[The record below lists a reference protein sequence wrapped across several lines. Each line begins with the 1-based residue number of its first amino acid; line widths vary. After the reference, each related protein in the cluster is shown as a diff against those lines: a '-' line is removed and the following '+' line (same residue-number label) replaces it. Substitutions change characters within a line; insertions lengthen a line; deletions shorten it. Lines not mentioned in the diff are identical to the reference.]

1 MIICHTSLALFVLN
15 DFRFL
20 LFEFYFLLLKLLKT
34 CGSIFEKKIN
44 NVNTL
49 QEQFSA
55 NLLSFDYHNVLHYVA
70 LVYKLYV
77 NIDNVI

>member
-20 LFEFYFLLLKLLKT
+20 LFEFYFLLLKLLKKS
-34 CGSIFEKKIN
+34 GVQFLKKKIN

-49 QEQFSA
+49 QEQFIA
-55 NLLSFDYHNVLHYVA
+55 NLLSFDYHNVLH
-70 LVYKLYV
+70 
-77 NIDNVI
+77 

>member
-34 CGSIFEKKIN
+34 RGSIFERKKIN
-44 NVNTL
+44 NVNKL

-55 NLLSFDYHNVLHYVA
+55 NLLSFDYHNVLH
-70 LVYKLYV
+70 
-77 NIDNVI
+77 

>member
-20 LFEFYFLLLKLLKT
+20 LFEFYSLLLKLLKT
-34 CGSIFEKKIN
+34 CGSIFEKKKIN

-55 NLLSFDYHNVLHYVA
+55 NLLSFDYHNVLH
-70 LVYKLYV
+70 
-77 NIDNVI
+77 

>member
-1 MIICHTSLALFVLN
+1 MIIYHTSLALFVLN

-34 CGSIFEKKIN
+34 CGSIFEN

-55 NLLSFDYHNVLHYVA
+55 NLLSFDYHNVLH
-70 LVYKLYV
+70 
-77 NIDNVI
+77 